1 MKKIS
6 KGNLVDLVALMAENQ
21 QVYLPVKA
29 NGETNYARYTEGAEV
44 DIDTLKTVKS
54 AKEVFHHRLHFITS
68 IINYITAWDCLRCEA
83 CVICD
88 FIFNDIQFWD
98 TKRS

>member
-1 MKKIS
+1 MKKLS
-6 KGNLVDLVALMAENQ
+6 KGNLIDLVALMAENQ

-54 AKEVFHHRLHFITS
+54 AKEVFFPQSENLYTCHRNKNKLS
-68 IINYITAWDCLRCEA
+68 IVN
-83 CVICD
+83 
-88 FIFNDIQFWD
+88 
-98 TKRS
+98 